1 MTQRFR
7 AANATR
13 RATACQRVLAVLAVA
28 LFGLHVVVGAA
39 SLHVHADD
47 GDDDACV
54 VCAAS
59 SGEDHSVAQAVA
71 PPAASNH
78 DVAAA
83 ANCAQLLAPRR
94 PFHLPRGP
102 PALSP

>member
-1 MTQRFR
+1 MTHRFR
-7 AANATR
+7 AANTNR
-13 RATACQRVLAVLAVA
+13 RATARKGVVAVLALA
-28 LFGLHVVVGAA
+28 LLGLHVVVGGA

-47 GDDDACV
+47 GDDDACA

-59 SGEDHSVAQAVA
+59 SSEDHGVAQAVA
-71 PPAASNH
+71 PPAAPSH

-94 PFHLPRGP
+94 PSHLPRGP
-102 PALSP
+102 PALSR

>member
-1 MTQRFR
+1 MTQRVR

-13 RATACQRVLAVLAVA
+13 RATACQRVVAVLAVA
-28 LFGLHVVVGAA
+28 LLGLHVVVGAA
-39 SLHVHADD
+39 SLHVHDD

-71 PPAASNH
+71 PTAASNH

-94 PFHLPRGP
+94 PSHLPRGP
-102 PALSP
+102 PALSR